1 MTPAQIETLAPGAP
15 PPDLGE
21 ARAVGP
27 APPARS
33 PSPPP
38 GAARPWRRRTWSLRR
53 EIVVGYSTVLLIAL
67 MLFAFGTW
75 LILRRSLQRAGTQSL
90 RETAAAAEQLIL
102 PANIPRI
109 AVEETRLPPA
119 PGEVEALRRRSRLA
133 TGDVIQIFVARSGEV
148 EKRALQSFALI
159 AFILI
164 PVTALA
170 AAGVGYSVAN
180 RILQPL
186 NRLVAATRE
195 IGGLAGLGRRV
206 EEPEHPTE
214 LRELGMAFNE
224 MLARLQRAV
233 EALRS
238 FTADASHEL
247 RTPLTAI
254 RGTAEVALARERS
267 SDELRETLG
276 EVLDETQQMLRLVE
290 DLLALARG
298 DQAVAP
304 ALEPVDLGA
313 VLRDVQD
320 VGEALAMGKQVEVR
334 LDAPEHL
341 PVLGSAGPLRRLFLN
356 LVSNAVKFTER
367 GTVDIAARVVDEP
380 VAALPPAVVVEEGQ
394 APQPVPA
401 SRRCV
406 EVTVTDT
413 GAGIPA
419 EALPRVFD
427 RFYRA
432 DVARERSGGTG
443 LGLAI
448 ARMIAEQHGG
458 TIAAQSRLGRGSTF
472 TVRLPAREG

>member
-1 MTPAQIETLAPGAP
+1 MTASPQ
-15 PPDLGE
+15 
-21 ARAVGP
+21 ARPTGG
-27 APPARS
+27 S
-33 PSPPP
+33 PFMFERPP
-38 GAARPWRRRTWSLRR
+38 GAEPGSPARPPGNGGGPPLPKRRRTWSLRR
-53 EIVVGYSTVLLIAL
+53 EIVIGYSALLLSAL
-67 MLFAFGTW
+67 AVFGVATY
-75 LILRRSLQRAGTQSL
+75 LILRQSLARAGTQSL

-102 PANIPRI
+102 PPNIPRT

-133 TGDVIQIFVARSGEV
+133 TGDVIQIFVARSGDV
-148 EKRALQSFALI
+148 EKRALKSFAFI
-159 AFILI
+159 ALILI

-170 AAGVGYSVAN
+170 GAGVGYTIAN

-186 NRLVAATRE
+186 NRLVGATRE
-195 IGGLAGLGRRV
+195 IGIAGLGRRV

-214 LRELGMAFNE
+214 LRELSRSFNE

-233 EALRS
+233 ETLRS

-254 RGTAEVALARERS
+254 RGTAEVALARERT

-276 EVLDETQQMLRLVE
+276 EVMDETQQMLALVE
-290 DLLALARG
+290 DLLTLARG

-304 ALEPVDLGA
+304 ALERIDLAA

-320 VGEALAMGKQVEVR
+320 VGEALAMGKEVEVT
-334 LDAPEHL
+334 LETPEDL
-341 PVLGSAGPLRRLFLN
+341 AVMGSAGPLRRLFLN

-367 GTVDIAARVVDEP
+367 GTVAIAARRVDEP
-380 VAALPPAVVVEEGQ
+380 PPPPPVDEIQPPLPIPPAK
-394 APQPVPA
+394 
-401 SRRCV
+401 RTV

-413 GAGIPA
+413 GTGIA
-419 EALPRVFD
+419 ADALPRVFD

-432 DVARERSGGTG
+432 DAARERSGGTG

-458 TIAAQSRLGRGSTF
+458 TITAASRPGRGSTF
-472 TVRLPAREG
+472 TVRLPAMEGEA